1 MTMRHEALLID
12 SGFFFALFDPRDSHH
27 AVAGTKREW
36 VEICT
41 LIVPWPVLYE
51 TVNTRL
57 ARRPETISRFE
68 SLIRRPDA
76 VLLDDSPYRQDAY
89 EDTLERAKKP
99 NRPKSL
105 VDSILYAIIEDP
117 NVRIDAMLT
126 FNLRDFGGVCQSNRV
141 ELL

>member
-1 MTMRHEALLID
+1 MKLCSSIRGSSSPSSIRETLTTRLPAR
-12 SGFFFALFDPRDSHH
+12 S
-27 AVAGTKREW
+27 KEW
-36 VEICT
+36 VETCT

-51 TVNTRL
+51 TINTRL

-76 VLLDDSPYRQDAY
+76 ILLDDSPYRQDAY

-99 NRPKSL
+99 NSPKSL

-126 FNLRDFGGVCQSNRV
+126 FNLRDFGSVCQSNRV

>member
-1 MTMRHEALLID
+1 MKLCSSIRG
-12 SGFFFALFDPRDSHH
+12 SSSPSFDPRDSHH
-27 AVAGTKREW
+27 AVAGTKKEW
-36 VEICT
+36 VETCT
-41 LIVPWPVLYE
+41 LFAPWPVLYE
-51 TVNTRL
+51 TINTRL
-57 ARRPETISRFE
+57 ARRPDTISRFE

-76 VLLDDSPYRQDAY
+76 TLLDDSPYRQDAY

-99 NRPKSL
+99 HRPKSL

-126 FNLRDFGGVCQSNRV
+126 FNLRDFGSVCQSNRV